1 MMAGWLKE
9 IGRDGGWMVE
19 IEELI
24 DDAWMVE

>member
-9 IGRDGGWMVE
+9 RGRDGGWMVE
-19 IEELI
+19 MEQI